1 MNVNYPSGGIAS
13 LLSSQGRNG
22 DSMLIHMAPEEVQGL
37 QSLAMAAGGSLS
49 INPETGLYEA
59 SFLKKLLPTLLG
71 IGLSF
76 IPGVGPLA
84 AAGLVGAGE
93 TIRTGD
99 LGKGLMAGLGAYG
112 GAGLA
117 GGLAGA
123 GTLAK
128 AGVDKVALQQTLG
141 GEAAKSTLQSAAQQA
156 AQQGVKTYGSNI
168 LGGVKALG
176 DAGIGAAAKGLGST
190 LGTTGV
196 AGLGMGVANAMT
208 PEYKPPKGSDEENL
222 YYISQGYDP
231 EKGFLGGEYVKK
243 YPGLPGYAEGGD
255 VASQPQQDLKSYYQS
270 LLAAPQQAPQQNA
283 ALQQYMTDLNKF
295 VATSG
300 PTAPKTSPTY
310 VAPPPPPKEEPKKDE
325 PKKDEPKKDDRKPGW
340 DQDIDWDMLSQFNIN
355 REDVENALRNY
366 NAGNMGMGQTQ
377 NQNINT
383 TRTGGVA
390 NPFVEGYTPDF
401 NNLDYTQL
409 PGYGGNAGM
418 NSNMDRGADRG
429 LNTGMNIGMD
439 GGIPQDSFDMSQ
451 IPGYGNNTG
460 MNQGMSIGQDSFDI
474 SQVPGYGNNALD
486 MFRGIQNNPDMPT
499 GNLTDINQFADPVYN
514 NSNIPTGNLTDI
526 NQFADPMYDNPY
538 LSMTGGMGV
547 GGDMSRPRMED
558 YGMQNYMDNFGEFNN
573 MYSGGGSLGGYSD
586 GGRMLRGPGDGMSDN
601 IPAEIRGRK
610 GRQPARLADGE
621 FVVPADVV
629 SHLGNG
635 SSEAGSRKLY
645 KMMDNIRR
653 ARTGRTKQAPA
664 VKADKY
670 LPRK

>member
-128 AGVDKVALQQTLG
+128 AGADKIALQQTLG
-141 GEAAKSTLQSAAQQA
+141 GEGAKAALTGAAKQA
-156 AQQGVKTYGSNI
+156 AEQGVKTYGSNI

-255 VASQPQQDLKSYYQS
+255 VAPQPQQDLKSYYQS
-270 LLAAPQQAPQQNA
+270 LLAPPQAPQQNA

-300 PTAPKTSPTY
+300 PNAPKTSPTY
-310 VAPPPPPKEEPKKDE
+310 VAPPPPPPKDEPKKDE
-325 PKKDEPKKDDRKPGW
+325 PKKDEPKKDEPKRDGPKPGW
-340 DQDIDWDMLSQFNIN
+340 DQDIDWDMLNQFNIN

-366 NAGNMGMGQTQ
+366 NGGNAGMGANQ
-377 NQNINT
+377 NQNFNT
-383 TRTGGVA
+383 TRMGGVA

-418 NSNMDRGADRG
+418 DIGAQSG
-429 LNTGMNIGMD
+429 IG
-439 GGIPQDSFDMSQ
+439 DM
-451 IPGYGNNTG
+451 
-460 MNQGMSIGQDSFDI
+460 
-474 SQVPGYGNNALD
+474 
-486 MFRGIQNNPDMPT
+486 
-499 GNLTDINQFADPVYN
+499 
-514 NSNIPTGNLTDI
+514 PTGNLTDI

-538 LSMTGGMGV
+538 LSMTGGMG
-547 GGDMSRPRMED
+547 GMGNMSKSGMED
-558 YGMQNYMDNFGEFNN
+558 YGMQNYMENFGEFNN

-664 VKADKY
+664 VKAERY

>member
-13 LLSSQGRNG
+13 LLSAQGRNG

-128 AGVDKVALQQTLG
+128 AGADKIALQQTLG

-156 AQQGVKTYGSNI
+156 AQQGVKTYGSNL

-208 PEYKPPKGSDEENL
+208 PEYKPPKGSEEESL

-231 EKGFLGGEYVKK
+231 EKGFLGGQYVKQ

-255 VASQPQQDLKSYYQS
+255 VAQQPQQDLKSYYQS
-270 LLAAPQQAPQQNA
+270 LLAPQQQAPQQNA
-283 ALQQYMTDLNKF
+283 ALQQYMSDLNKF

-300 PTAPKTSPTY
+300 PNAPKTSPTY
-310 VAPPPPPKEEPKKDE
+310 VAPPAPPPPPKDETKKEDTT
-325 PKKDEPKKDDRKPGW
+325 KDDTKKDDTKRDDWRPGW
-340 DQDIDWDMLSQFNIN
+340 DQDIDWDMLNQFNIN
-355 REDVENALRNY
+355 REDVERALRDY
-366 NAGNMGMGQTQ
+366 NAGNAGMGANQ
-377 NQNINT
+377 NQNLNNT
-383 TRTGGVA
+383 RMGGVA

-401 NNLDYTQL
+401 NMLDYTQL

-429 LNTGMNIGMD
+429 LNTGMNIGMGAD
-439 GGIPQDSFDMSQ
+439 IMQGSGGIPQDNFGMMDYTQ
-451 IPGYGNNTG
+451 LPGYGNN
-460 MNQGMSIGQDSFDI
+460 MDINQGMGVGQENFDI
-474 SQVPGYGNNALD
+474 SQIPGYGNNALD

-499 GNLTDINQFADPVYN
+499 GNLTN
-514 NSNIPTGNLTDI
+514 I

-538 LSMTGGMGV
+538 LSMTSGIGGMG
-547 GGDMSRPRMED
+547 GMGNMSKSGMED

>member
-13 LLSSQGRNG
+13 LLSAQGRNG

-141 GEAAKSTLQSAAQQA
+141 GEAAKSTLQTAAQQA

-190 LGTTGV
+190 LGATGIG
-196 AGLGMGVANAMT
+196 GLGMSVANAMT
-208 PEYKPPKGSDEENL
+208 PEYKPPKGSEEETM
-222 YYISQGYDP
+222 YYISKGYDP
-231 EKGFLGGEYVKK
+231 EKGFLGGEYVKQ

-255 VASQPQQDLKSYYQS
+255 VAPQPQQDLKSYYQS
-270 LLAAPQQAPQQNA
+270 LLAPPQAPQQNA

-325 PKKDEPKKDDRKPGW
+325 PKKDEPKRDGPKPGW
-340 DQDIDWDMLSQFNIN
+340 DQDIDWDMLNQFNIN
-355 REDVENALRNY
+355 REDVEKALRDYNGG
-366 NAGNMGMGQTQ
+366 NAGMGANQ
-377 NQNINT
+377 NQNFNT
-383 TRTGGVA
+383 TRMGGVA

-418 NSNMDRGADRG
+418 DIGAQSG
-429 LNTGMNIGMD
+429 IG
-439 GGIPQDSFDMSQ
+439 
-451 IPGYGNNTG
+451 
-460 MNQGMSIGQDSFDI
+460 
-474 SQVPGYGNNALD
+474 
-486 MFRGIQNNPDMPT
+486 DMPT
-499 GNLTDINQFADPVYN
+499 GNLTN
-514 NSNIPTGNLTDI
+514 I

-538 LSMTGGMGV
+538 LSMTGGMG
-547 GGDMSRPRMED
+547 GMGNMSKSGMED

>member
-128 AGVDKVALQQTLG
+128 AGADKIALQQTLG
-141 GEAAKSTLQSAAQQA
+141 GEGAKAALTGAAKQA
-156 AQQGVKTYGSNI
+156 AEQGVKTYGSNI

-190 LGTTGV
+190 LGATGIG
-196 AGLGMGVANAMT
+196 GLGMSVANAMT
-208 PEYKPPKGSDEENL
+208 PEYKPPKGSEEETM
-222 YYISQGYDP
+222 YYISKGYDP
-231 EKGFLGGEYVKK
+231 EKGFLGGEYVKQ

-255 VASQPQQDLKSYYQS
+255 VAPQPQQDLKSYYQS
-270 LLAAPQQAPQQNA
+270 LLAPPQAPQQNA

-325 PKKDEPKKDDRKPGW
+325 PKKDEPKKDEPKRDGPKPGW
-340 DQDIDWDMLSQFNIN
+340 DQDIDWDMLNQFNIN

-366 NAGNMGMGQTQ
+366 NGGNAGMGANQ
-377 NQNINT
+377 NQNFNT
-383 TRTGGVA
+383 TRMGGVA

-409 PGYGGNAGM
+409 PGYGGNTGM

-429 LNTGMNIGMD
+429 LNTGMNIGMG

-451 IPGYGNNTG
+451 IPGYGNN
-460 MNQGMSIGQDSFDI
+460 
-474 SQVPGYGNNALD
+474 ALD
-486 MFRGIQNNPDMPT
+486 MFRGIQNNSDM
-499 GNLTDINQFADPVYN
+499 
-514 NSNIPTGNLTDI
+514 PTGNLTDI

-538 LSMTGGMGV
+538 LSMTSGIGGMG
-547 GGDMSRPRMED
+547 GMGNMSKSGMED
-558 YGMQNYMDNFGEFNN
+558 YGMQNYMENFGEFNN

>member
-13 LLSSQGRNG
+13 LLSAQGRNG

-128 AGVDKVALQQTLG
+128 AGADKIALQQTLG

-156 AQQGVKTYGSNI
+156 AQQGVKTYGSNL

-176 DAGIGAAAKGLGST
+176 DAGLGAAAKGLGST

-208 PEYKPPKGSDEENL
+208 PEYKPPKGSEEETM
-222 YYISQGYDP
+222 YYISKGYDP
-231 EKGFLGGEYVKK
+231 EKGFLGGEYVKQ

-255 VASQPQQDLKSYYQS
+255 VASQSQQDLKSYYQS
-270 LLAAPQQAPQQNA
+270 LLAPPQQAPQQNA

-310 VAPPPPPKEEPKKDE
+310 VAPPEPPKKEEPKTDE
-325 PKKDEPKKDDRKPGW
+325 PKKDEPKRDDPKPGW
-340 DQDIDWDMLSQFNIN
+340 DQDIDWDMLNQFNIN
-355 REDVENALRNY
+355 REDVEKALRDY
-366 NAGNMGMGQTQ
+366 NAGNMGMGQGQ
-377 NQNINT
+377 NQNFNT
-383 TRTGGVA
+383 TRMGGVA
-390 NPFVEGYTPDF
+390 NPFVEGFTPDF
-401 NNLDYTQL
+401 NMMDYTQL

-418 NSNMDRGADRG
+418 N
-429 LNTGMNIGMD
+429 
-439 GGIPQDSFDMSQ
+439 
-451 IPGYGNNTG
+451 
-460 MNQGMSIGQDSFDI
+460 QGMGAQSGIG
-474 SQVPGYGNNALD
+474 
-486 MFRGIQNNPDMPT
+486 DMPT
-499 GNLTDINQFADPVYN
+499 GNLTN
-514 NSNIPTGNLTDI
+514 I

-538 LSMTGGMGV
+538 LSMTGIGGGMSKQG
-547 GGDMSRPRMED
+547 MED
-558 YGMQNYMDNFGEFNN
+558 YGMQNYMENFGEFNN

-664 VKADKY
+664 VKAERY

>member
-13 LLSSQGRNG
+13 LLSAQGRNG

-117 GGLAGA
+117 SGLAGA

-128 AGVDKVALQQTLG
+128 AGADKIALQQTLG

-156 AQQGVKTYGSNI
+156 AQQGVKTYGSNL

-208 PEYKPPKGSDEENL
+208 PEYKMPTGQDEESL

-231 EKGFLGGEYVKK
+231 EKGFLGGQYVKQ

-255 VASQPQQDLKSYYQS
+255 VAQQPQQDLKSYYQS
-270 LLAAPQQAPQQNA
+270 LLAPPQAPQQNA
-283 ALQQYMTDLNKF
+283 ALQQYMSDLNKF

-300 PTAPKTSPTY
+300 PNAPKTSPTY

-325 PKKDEPKKDDRKPGW
+325 PKKDEPKKDEPKRDGPKPGW
-340 DQDIDWDMLSQFNIN
+340 DQDIDWDMLNQFNIN
-355 REDVENALRNY
+355 REDVERALRDY
-366 NAGNMGMGQTQ
+366 NAGNAGMGANQ
-377 NQNINT
+377 NQNFNT
-383 TRTGGVA
+383 TRMGGVA
-390 NPFVEGYTPDF
+390 NPFVEGFTPDF
-401 NNLDYTQL
+401 NMLDYTQL

-429 LNTGMNIGMD
+429 LNTGMNIGMG

-451 IPGYGNNTG
+451 IPGYGNN
-460 MNQGMSIGQDSFDI
+460 
-474 SQVPGYGNNALD
+474 ALD
-486 MFRGIQNNPDMPT
+486 MFRGIQNNSDMPT
-499 GNLTDINQFADPVYN
+499 GNLTN
-514 NSNIPTGNLTDI
+514 I

-538 LSMTGGMGV
+538 LSMTGGMGGM
-547 GGDMSRPRMED
+547 GGMGNMSKQGMED
-558 YGMQNYMDNFGEFNN
+558 YGMQNYMENFGEFNN

-664 VKADKY
+664 VKAERY

>member
-128 AGVDKVALQQTLG
+128 AGADKIALQQTLG
-141 GEAAKSTLQSAAQQA
+141 GEGAKAALQGAAKQA
-156 AQQGVKTYGSNI
+156 AQQGVSTYGSNI
-168 LGGVKALG
+168 LGGVSALK
-176 DAGIGAAAKGLGST
+176 DAGLGAAAKGLGST

-196 AGLGMGVANAMT
+196 TSLGMTAANAMT
-208 PEYKPPKGSDEENL
+208 PEYKPPKGSEEESL

-255 VASQPQQDLKSYYQS
+255 VASEPQQDLKSYYQS

-310 VAPPPPPKEEPKKDE
+310 VAPPPPPEP
-325 PKKDEPKKDDRKPGW
+325 PKDDTKNDKDKDKGGGGGGNMP
-340 DQDIDWDMLSQFNIN
+340 DDWDRDYDWDTLSGFGIS

-366 NAGNMGMGQTQ
+366 NAGSAGMGQGQ
-377 NQNINT
+377 NQNFDAP
-383 TRTGGVA
+383 RMGGVA
-390 NPFVEGYTPDF
+390 NPFVEGFTPDF
-401 NNLDYTQL
+401 NMLDYTQL
-409 PGYGGNAGM
+409 PGYGGN
-418 NSNMDRGADRG
+418 
-429 LNTGMNIGMD
+429 
-439 GGIPQDSFDMSQ
+439 
-451 IPGYGNNTG
+451 TG
-460 MNQGMSIGQDSFDI
+460 MNQGMKGGIPGAQDNFDI
-474 SQVPGYGNNALD
+474 SQIPGYGNNALD
-486 MFRGIQNNPDMPT
+486 MFRGPQ
-499 GNLTDINQFADPVYN
+499 
-514 NSNIPTGNLTDI
+514 
-526 NQFADPMYDNPY
+526 
-538 LSMTGGMGV
+538 GGMG
-547 GGDMSRPRMED
+547 GMGNMSKSGMED

-573 MYSGGGSLGGYSD
+573 MYSGGGSLGDYSD

-621 FVVPADVV
+621 FVIPADVV

-645 KMMDNIRR
+645 KMMDNIRK

-664 VKADKY
+664 VKVDKY

>member
-128 AGVDKVALQQTLG
+128 AGADKIALQQTLG
-141 GEAAKSTLQSAAQQA
+141 GEGAKAALTGAAKQA
-156 AQQGVKTYGSNI
+156 AEQGVKTYGSNI

-255 VASQPQQDLKSYYQS
+255 VAPQPQQDLKSYYQS
-270 LLAAPQQAPQQNA
+270 LLAPPQAPQQNA

-310 VAPPPPPKEEPKKDE
+310 VAPPPPPPKDEPKKDE
-325 PKKDEPKKDDRKPGW
+325 PKKDEPKKDEPKRDGPKPGW
-340 DQDIDWDMLSQFNIN
+340 DQDIDWDMLNQFNIN

-366 NAGNMGMGQTQ
+366 NGGNAGMGANQ
-377 NQNINT
+377 NQNFNT
-383 TRTGGVA
+383 TRMGGVA

-429 LNTGMNIGMD
+429 LNTGMNIGMG

-451 IPGYGNNTG
+451 I
-460 MNQGMSIGQDSFDI
+460 
-474 SQVPGYGNNALD
+474 PGYGNNALD

-499 GNLTDINQFADPVYN
+499 GNLTDINQFADP
-514 NSNIPTGNLTDI
+514 
-526 NQFADPMYDNPY
+526 MYDNPY
-538 LSMTGGMGV
+538 LSMTGGMG
-547 GGDMSRPRMED
+547 GMGNMSKSGMED
-558 YGMQNYMDNFGEFNN
+558 YGMQNYMENFGEFNN

>member
-1 MNVNYPSGGIAS
+1 MNLNHPSGGIAS
-13 LLSSQGRNG
+13 LLSAQGRNG
-22 DSMLIHMAPEEVQGL
+22 DSMLVHMTPGEVQGL

-71 IGLSF
+71 VGLSF

-123 GTLAK
+123 GSLAK

-141 GEAAKSTLQSAAQQA
+141 GEAAKSTLQTAAQEA
-156 AQQGVKTYGSNI
+156 AKQGVKTYGSNL
-168 LGGVKALG
+168 LGGVSALK
-176 DAGIGAAAKGLGST
+176 DAGISAAAKGLGST
-190 LGTTGV
+190 LGATGI
-196 AGLGMGVANAMT
+196 GSLGMTAANVMT

-222 YYISQGYDP
+222 YYISEGYDP
-231 EKGFLGGEYVKK
+231 DKGFLGGRYVNK

-255 VASQPQQDLKSYYQS
+255 VAPQPPPQQDPQQDLRNYYQS
-270 LLAAPQQAPQQNA
+270 LLSAPQQAPQQNP
-283 ALQQYMTDLNKF
+283 ALQQYMSDLNKF

-310 VAPPPPPKEEPKKDE
+310 VAPPPPPPDVKVPDQPK
-325 PKKDEPKKDDRKPGW
+325 PPAPPPPPPRTPGGG
-340 DQDIDWDMLSQFNIN
+340 QDTFDPNNFDWDALSQFGVD
-355 REDVENALRNY
+355 RETVEQAMRDY
-366 NAGNMGMGQTQ
+366 RAGQ
-377 NQNINT
+377 NTNPMQNVND
-383 TRTGGVA
+383 TRMPGVA

-401 NNLDYTQL
+401 NNLDFTQL
-409 PGYGGNAGM
+409 PGSGG
-418 NSNMDRGADRG
+418 
-429 LNTGMNIGMD
+429 
-439 GGIPQDSFDMSQ
+439 
-451 IPGYGNNTG
+451 G
-460 MNQGMSIGQDSFDI
+460 MNQDFNAMNQNFGGM
-474 SQVPGYGNNALD
+474 N
-486 MFRGIQNNPDMPT
+486 QNTGAAT
-499 GNLTDINQFADPVYN
+499 GNLTGIDQF
-514 NSNIPTGNLTDI
+514 S
-526 NQFADPMYDNPY
+526 DPMYSGMTDMGDN
-538 LSMTGGMGV
+538 LAMNGMMDIGSMNRGV
-547 GGDMSRPRMED
+547 QDYMQD
-558 YGMQNYMDNFGEFNN
+558 YGMQNYMQDYGMGMDN
-573 MYSGGGSLGGYSD
+573 MYAAGGQLGSYSD
-586 GGRMLRGPGDGMSDN
+586 GGRMLRGPGDGMSDD

-653 ARTGRTKQAPA
+653 ARTGKTRQAPQ
-664 VKADKY
+664 VKAEKY
-670 LPRK
+670 LPRKK

>member
-128 AGVDKVALQQTLG
+128 AGADKIALQQTLS
-141 GEAAKSTLQSAAQQA
+141 GEGAKAALQGAAKQA
-156 AQQGVKTYGSNI
+156 AQQGVSTYGSNI
-168 LGGVKALG
+168 LGGVSALK
-176 DAGIGAAAKGLGST
+176 DAGLGAAAKGLGST
-190 LGTTGV
+190 LGATGV
-196 AGLGMGVANAMT
+196 TSLGMTAANAMT
-208 PEYKPPKGSDEENL
+208 PEYKPPKGSEEESL

-255 VASQPQQDLKSYYQS
+255 VAQQDLKSYYQS

-310 VAPPPPPKEEPKKDE
+310 VAPPPPPPKDEPKKDE
-325 PKKDEPKKDDRKPGW
+325 PKKDEPKKDEPKRDGPKPGW
-340 DQDIDWDMLSQFNIN
+340 DQDIDWDMLNQFNIN
-355 REDVENALRNY
+355 REDVENALRDYNGG
-366 NAGNMGMGQTQ
+366 NAGMGANQ
-377 NQNINT
+377 NQNFNT
-383 TRTGGVA
+383 TRMGGVA
-390 NPFVEGYTPDF
+390 NPFVEGFTPDF
-401 NNLDYTQL
+401 NMLDYTQL
-409 PGYGGNAGM
+409 PGYGGN
-418 NSNMDRGADRG
+418 
-429 LNTGMNIGMD
+429 
-439 GGIPQDSFDMSQ
+439 
-451 IPGYGNNTG
+451 TG
-460 MNQGMSIGQDSFDI
+460 MNQGMRGGIPGAQDNFDI
-474 SQVPGYGNNALD
+474 SQIPGYGNNALD

-499 GNLTDINQFADPVYN
+499 GNLTDINQFADP
-514 NSNIPTGNLTDI
+514 
-526 NQFADPMYDNPY
+526 MYDNPY
-538 LSMTGGMGV
+538 LSMTSGIGGMG
-547 GGDMSRPRMED
+547 GMGNMSKSGMED
-558 YGMQNYMDNFGEFNN
+558 YGMQNYMENFGEFNN

-621 FVVPADVV
+621 FVIPADVV

-645 KMMDNIRR
+645 KMMDNIRK

-664 VKADKY
+664 VKVDKY